1 MYEYANE
8 ANIMGNKHATGLFL
22 VVGVHLKTFSSIG
35 SLKQIEEKTILLL
48 LIHLFS
54 EYLWQYQTI
63 NPFQQ
68 LAKYSNTFYYNC

>member
-35 SLKQIEEKTILLL
+35 SLKLIEDKTILLDKR
-48 LIHLFS
+48 
-54 EYLWQYQTI
+54 Y
-63 NPFQQ
+63 PFPP
-68 LAKYSNTFYYNC
+68 KICDNI